1 MKLQQMF
8 TALQMGGLVNYDLKE
23 AAVEVTHYST
33 CNASY
38 YGMITDRMIC
48 ARNPSE
54 VKGPCIVSGLQY

>member
-38 YGMITDRMIC
+38 YGSVTERMIC
-48 ARNPSE
+48 AGTPSE
-54 VKGPCIVSGLQY
+54 GKDPCYVRGLQ